1 MFGLT
6 SIGIQAFLAAMG
18 IQLVSS
24 LMGTAVASIAPEIAK
39 SLNANSTF
47 AGLYI
52 GFLYVG
58 ACISSLTGGNFI
70 RRFGPAH
77 ICKTALTVAIISL
90 LLCMVP
96 LEFAVIFSAFI
107 LGLAKGPLMPAINTM
122 LSRQVHKDHYNTIF
136 SIKQC
141 AGPVGMAL
149 SGLVI
154 PFLTVRY
161 GWRVGLSFVAVLC
174 ALTAVWSL
182 MIQKS
187 QDANYQFKDEPISL
201 SHLTDSMKLVIHTP
215 LLRRLAVLSII
226 YKGLQMSVLAY
237 LVVFLSDMKF
247 SLVFGGIALAVSN
260 FGAIVGR
267 LFWGQL
273 ADKIRSSRKA
283 LAFCGI
289 LMGAFTILLSFISPD
304 WEEWIV
310 LVISFLLGI
319 NSLGWSGVFFAQV
332 AKTAPGGKVAEATGG
347 VDFFSFLGAIF
358 VPMFFGFLG
367 HHLGEFQTG
376 FWIVAVLTIISAVYL
391 LFVSDID
398 QSQTVNSQRK

>member
-6 SIGIQAFLAAMG
+6 RLGIQAFLAAMG

-77 ICKTALTVAIISL
+77 ICKTALLVAIISL

-96 LEFAVIFSAFI
+96 WEACVIFSAFV

-122 LSRQVHKDHYNTIF
+122 LSRQVQKEQYNTIF

-174 ALTAVWSL
+174 VLTAFWCL
-182 MIQKS
+182 LIQKS
-187 QDANYQFKDEPISL
+187 QDSSYQFKDEPISL
-201 SHLTDSMKLVIHTP
+201 SHLADSMKLVLKTP
-215 LLRRLAVLSII
+215 LLFRLSVLSII

-267 LFWGQL
+267 LFWGQAANKL
-273 ADKIRSSRKA
+273 KSSRKA
-283 LAFCGI
+283 LAYCGI
-289 LMGAFTILLSFISPD
+289 LMGALTVLLSFVTSS
-304 WEEWIV
+304 WAEWLV
-310 LVISFLLGI
+310 LAISFILGI
-319 NSLGWSGVFFAQV
+319 NSLGWSGVFFAEV
-332 AKTAPGGKVAEATGG
+332 AKAAPDGKVAEATGG

-358 VPMFFGFLG
+358 IPMGFGFLG
-367 HHLGEFQTG
+367 HHLGEFQTS
-376 FWIVAVLTIISAVYL
+376 FWIVSAVTIAAALYL
-391 LFVSDID
+391 LFVSDI
-398 QSQTVNSQRK
+398 NSTDSVKKA

>member
-6 SIGIQAFLAAMG
+6 RLGVQAFFAAMG

-24 LMGTAVASIAPEIAK
+24 LMGTAVASIAPEIAHY
-39 SLNANSTF
+39 LQANSTF

-58 ACISSLTGGNFI
+58 ACFSSLTGGNFI

-77 ICKTALTVAIISL
+77 VTKTALFVAVVSL
-90 LLCMVP
+90 LLCMIP
-96 LEFAVIFSAFI
+96 WEGAVIFSAFV

-122 LSRQVHKDHYNTIF
+122 LSRQVEKAQYNTVF

-161 GWRVGLSFVAVLC
+161 GWRAGIAFVALLC
-174 ALTAVWSL
+174 AVTALWSWS
-182 MIQKS
+182 IQKS
-187 QDANYQFKDEPISL
+187 QDGNYQFKDQPISL
-201 SHLTDSMKLVIHTP
+201 SHLADSLKLVLQTP
-215 LLRRLAVLSII
+215 LLFRLSVISII

-237 LVVFLSDMKF
+237 MVVFLTDMKF
-247 SLVFGGIALAVSN
+247 SLVFGGLALAVSN

-267 LFWGQL
+267 IFWGQAANKL
-273 ADKIRSSRKA
+273 NSSRKA
-283 LAFCGI
+283 LAYCGI
-289 LMGAFTILLSFISPD
+289 LMSLLTILLSFTTSSWP
-304 WEEWIV
+304 EWLV
-310 LVISFLLGI
+310 LAVSFILGI

-332 AKTAPGGKVAEATGG
+332 AKAAPEGKVAEATGG

-358 VPMFFGFLG
+358 VPMAFGYLG
-367 HHLGEFQTG
+367 HHLGEFESG
-376 FWIVAVLTIISAVYL
+376 FWIISVITILSAVYL
-391 LFVSDID
+391 LFARDE
-398 QSQTVNSQRK
+398 

>member
-1 MFGLT
+1 MLGLT
-6 SIGIQAFLAAMG
+6 RLGIQAFLAAMG

-70 RRFGPAH
+70 RRYGPAH
-77 ICKTALTVAIISL
+77 ICMIALAVAIISL

-96 LEFAVIFSAFI
+96 WEVCVIFSAFV

-122 LSRQVHKDHYNTIF
+122 LSRQLEKGQYNTVF

-174 ALTAVWSL
+174 AVTVIWS
-182 MIQKS
+182 MAIRKS
-187 QDANYQFKDEPISL
+187 QDASYQFKDEPITL
-201 SHLTDSMKLVIHTP
+201 SHLADSMKLVLKTP
-215 LLRRLAVLSII
+215 LLLRLSVLSII

-237 LVVFLSDMKF
+237 MVVFLSDMKF

-267 LFWGQL
+267 LFWGQAANKL
-273 ADKIRSSRKA
+273 HSSRKA
-283 LAFCGI
+283 LAYCGI
-289 LMGAFTILLSFISPD
+289 LMGAFTILLSFVTSG
-304 WEEWIV
+304 WAQWLV
-310 LVISFLLGI
+310 LAISFILGI

-332 AKTAPGGKVAEATGG
+332 AKAAPEGKVAEATGG
-347 VDFFSFLGAIF
+347 VDFFSFVGAIF
-358 VPMFFGFLG
+358 VPMAFGFLG

-376 FWIVAVLTIISAVYL
+376 FWIVSGVTIAAALYL
-391 LFVSDID
+391 LFVPDID
-398 QSQTVNSQRK
+398 PNTQAKKA